1 MIDSLVAQIEARHAE
16 VQQQMADP
24 EIIGDRQ
31 KFAEAGRL
39 YNQLAPA
46 AKLAEEWRRAVDDA
60 EGAQELLTEGGED
73 PEMRAMLDT
82 ARARIGELEEEI
94 RLAMVERDPSDD
106 KNVIVEIRGG
116 AGGEEAG
123 LWAGDLYRMF
133 LRYAERR
140 GFKTETMNASDG
152 SYTFEIRGDGAYS
165 VFKFE
170 GGTHRVQRVPE
181 TESQGRI
188 HTSTATVA
196 VLPEAEEVDV
206 QIDQNDLEIDVYR
219 SSGPGG
225 QSVNTTD
232 SAVRITHKP
241 TGIVVSMQD
250 EKSQL
255 QNRERAMKVLR
266 ARLYEAK
273 LAEQQAELAAARS
286 AQVGTGERAEKIR
299 TYNFPERRVTD
310 HRIKLTVHNLDQ
322 LLAGELDEFT
332 AALQDDEKRH
342 AGGARLR
349 LACGG
354 HPLPLV
360 VRASGAVDA
369 VGKLGTLLGA
379 DVEPVV
385 SDVDV
390 DLGEGDLLVL
400 YTDGVT
406 EVRAGRREIF
416 GHDDLAE
423 LLAGCAGMPPDA
435 VAERVQDAV
444 LTAAG
449 GRPRD
454 DIAILV
460 IGPRVHPA
468 PPILAQSPALTDPR
482 RHQVADPDNPD
493 VAPASEASA
502 ASALLR
508 ELVAHLRQNRT
519 VLREEWARRITEAQ
533 LLTALT
539 PEEIFSEATSVYDN
553 YVEVL
558 ETGSVEALQD
568 YARNLS
574 ERIIPRG
581 VETDEVLGIVLL
593 LRDVLARSLFEKY
606 QDDFNRVLDAYEPA
620 ANRIANTVAINFVQE
635 RERVI
640 RQQQEAIRELSTP
653 VLQVR
658 ERLLILPIIG
668 VLDSQRA
675 RQLTEQLLRGIRA
688 NRAKV
693 VVIDITGV
701 PTIDSTVANHLV
713 QTVEASRLMG
723 ASVIITGLSSE
734 IAQTLVT
741 IGVDLS
747 KVNAVGDLQGGI
759 EEAERLLG
767 YEVLRGAETP
777 QVEVR

>member
-1 MIDSLVAQIEARHAE
+1 M
-16 VQQQMADP
+16 
-24 EIIGDRQ
+24 
-31 KFAEAGRL
+31 
-39 YNQLAPA
+39 
-46 AKLAEEWRRAVDDA
+46 
-60 EGAQELLTEGGED
+60 
-73 PEMRAMLDT
+73 
-82 ARARIGELEEEI
+82 
-94 RLAMVERDPSDD
+94 
-106 KNVIVEIRGG
+106 
-116 AGGEEAG
+116 
-123 LWAGDLYRMF
+123 
-133 LRYAERR
+133 
-140 GFKTETMNASDG
+140 
-152 SYTFEIRGDGAYS
+152 
-165 VFKFE
+165 
-170 GGTHRVQRVPE
+170 
-181 TESQGRI
+181 
-188 HTSTATVA
+188 
-196 VLPEAEEVDV
+196 
-206 QIDQNDLEIDVYR
+206 
-219 SSGPGG
+219 
-225 QSVNTTD
+225 
-232 SAVRITHKP
+232 
-241 TGIVVSMQD
+241 
-250 EKSQL
+250 
-255 QNRERAMKVLR
+255 
-266 ARLYEAK
+266 
-273 LAEQQAELAAARS
+273 
-286 AQVGTGERAEKIR
+286 
-299 TYNFPERRVTD
+299 
-310 HRIKLTVHNLDQ
+310 
-322 LLAGELDEFT
+322 
-332 AALQDDEKRH
+332 
-342 AGGARLR
+342 
-349 LACGG
+349 
-354 HPLPLV
+354 
-360 VRASGAVDA
+360 
-369 VGKLGTLLGA
+369 
-379 DVEPVV
+379 
-385 SDVDV
+385 
-390 DLGEGDLLVL
+390 L

-406 EVRAGRREIF
+406 EVRAGREEIF
-416 GHDDLAE
+416 GHRDLAE
-423 LLAGCAGMPPDA
+423 LLGRCVGLPADT
-435 VAERVQDAV
+435 VAQRVQDAV
-444 LTAAG
+444 LEAAE

-454 DIAILV
+454 DIAVLV
-460 IGPRVHPA
+460 VGPQPDADDPRHTPRRSPTPGGNRMAEPESGAPGEGAPA
-468 PPILAQSPALTDPR
+468 PET
-482 RHQVADPDNPD
+482 
-493 VAPASEASA
+493 SA
-502 ASALLR
+502 ALLR

-519 VLREEWARRITEAQ
+519 DLREEWARRITEAQ

-606 QDDFNRVLDAYEPA
+606 QDDFNRVLDVYEPA

-767 YEVLRGAETP
+767 YEVAHGRRDARRSRSASGGADGGPDPQAGPVPDRVDPGGPHRHRRDPAAGRRDAAGRALPLARDHRRRHRARRDGLVRVALAARHRPHDAAARRRDGDRRHPARGRLRDGAARHELRGRAHRARPRGGPGVPPAAAAATGSPTAVADEIRVAIRTDADVVTAR
-777 QVEVR
+777 QEARTLGASLGFSSTDLTLLATAISEIARNITTYAGEGEVALRVVSEAGRRGVEVVASDDGPGDRGRRAGDAGRLHDRQRARARPARHAPAGRRLRAAHRSRAAARPSGS